1 MHKSKYL
8 VVSLCVLFLG
18 CEAEFSFSDYPP
30 RPNRPSRYSSSS
42 EAQTASSSPQLT
54 LEQRQQQARQWLV
67 AFMAT
72 RFIAHHSEPTDFG
85 EALLRDI
92 VKWGSEWGM
101 DDSLITLFPE
111 ASVSERAAIRGLLIA
126 LTELKLSPD
135 EVAQQITKE
144 VFMAEL
150 AKRDPDL
157 AAGADIA
164 EKAWSLVLE
173 SFRAADRGSREHGE

>member
-1 MHKSKYL
+1 MNKSKYL
-8 VVSLCVLFLG
+8 LITLCLLLVG
-18 CEAEFSFSDYPP
+18 CEVEVSSPYGHYS
-30 RPNRPSRYSSSS
+30 NRYSRYPSSSR
-42 EAQTASSSPQLT
+42 PQAPTPQPT
-54 LEQRQQQARQWLV
+54 LVERQQQARQWLV

-85 EALLRDI
+85 EALFREL
-92 VKWGSEWGM
+92 VKWGSDWGI
-101 DDSLITLFPE
+101 DDSLITLFPD
-111 ASVSERAAIRGLLIA
+111 ASASERAAVRGLLIA

-135 EVAQQITKE
+135 QIAQQITKE

-157 AAGADIA
+157 AAGADVA
-164 EKAWSLVLE
+164 ERAWSLVNE